1 MDEKFSYKWSYAE
14 YPSDAVIHFLL
25 FASNP
30 IQRVVTIEVVE
41 YFPDDIPEIGCESCQ
56 IGWNYLIN
64 EILSSH
70 LALSV

>member
-1 MDEKFSYKWSYAE
+1 MG
-14 YPSDAVIHFLL
+14 
-25 FASNP
+25 
-30 IQRVVTIEVVE
+30 VVE
-41 YFPDDIPEIGCESCQ
+41 NFPDDIPEIGCESCQ